1 MIQYDI
7 FSKIFSE
14 SKSRIWQI
22 WSINI
27 DNSIGFTKKLKKA
40 QIFSKFVQ
48 GFKGWVFVGLDRIQ
62 RIEDR
67 VEDRIGTY
75 VNVVYLCLTIFWQ
88 IIIAVK

>member
-1 MIQYDI
+1 MIPGYDI

-22 WSINI
+22 WSI
-27 DNSIGFTKKLKKA
+27 DNSIGFRKKLKKA

-48 GFKGWVFVGLDRIQ
+48 GFMGWVFVGLDRIQ

-75 VNVVYLCLTIFWQ
+75 VVYLCLTIFWQ